1 VKQVEQITAWC
12 YRARRRFA
20 AMGVGLLVCVLAYH
34 VVFGANGMVVYAHKR
49 SELRRSQ
56 QEIEALARE
65 NERLKQRIQA
75 LKSDP
80 ATIEKEAREQL
91 RYTRPGEAVYVL
103 PEPAQKPAPPMAAE
117 KR

>member
-1 VKQVEQITAWC
+1 MKQLEQLTAWC
-12 YRARRRFA
+12 YGARRRFA
-20 AMGVGLLVCVLAYH
+20 ATGVGLLVCLAGYH

-49 SELRRSQ
+49 SEFRRSQ
-56 QEIEALARE
+56 QELEALARE
-65 NERLKQRIQA
+65 NDRLRRRIQA

-103 PEPAQKPAPPMAAE
+103 PEPPQKPAPPVAAQN
-117 KR
+117 R